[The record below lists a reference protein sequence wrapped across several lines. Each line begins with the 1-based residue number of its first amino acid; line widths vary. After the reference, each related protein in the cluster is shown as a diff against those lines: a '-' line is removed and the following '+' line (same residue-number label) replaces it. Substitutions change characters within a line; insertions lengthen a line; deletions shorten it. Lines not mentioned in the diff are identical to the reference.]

1 MIYNY
6 FKLTGNSKK
15 RFRNRKLKQQDS
27 NISITNLAKLHFT
40 IFKKKKVQS
49 LLNSECHSIQ
59 DYSVK
64 FRRKRKRIN
73 YILRVY
79 TIATSIYKTMSQSN
93 QGLLSNHST

>member
-15 RFRNRKLKQQDS
+15 RFQNRKLKQQDS

-64 FRRKRKRIN
+64 FRRKRER
-73 YILRVY
+73 ILRVY

>member
-40 IFKKKKVQS
+40 IFKKKK
-49 LLNSECHSIQ
+49 
-59 DYSVK
+59 
-64 FRRKRKRIN
+64 
-73 YILRVY
+73 
-79 TIATSIYKTMSQSN
+79 
-93 QGLLSNHST
+93 SNHYSTQSAIPFKITPSNFVEKEKEFYVYIQ

>member
-15 RFRNRKLKQQDS
+15 RFQNRKLKQQDS

-40 IFKKKKVQS
+40 FNFQEKKIQS

-64 FRRKRKRIN
+64 FRRKRER
-73 YILRVY
+73 ILRVY